1 MKMKIKI
8 IIILAFLFIQ
18 SCGIFNRT
26 PISQDNACDILV
38 HKLSWKRAVNSTAK
52 KWGVSPSLQLAFI
65 KTESNFRARAKTP
78 RKFFLGII
86 PTGRISSAYGYAQ
99 ALNGT
104 WDWYKKDTGNRG
116 ASRTDFSD
124 SSDFIGW
131 YVSQTNKKLRIP
143 KSDVYRQYL
152 AYHQGHAGFKSG
164 RYKSSQAI
172 MNVAQRTSNTA
183 IKFEKQLK
191 SCK

>member
-1 MKMKIKI
+1 MKIKI
-8 IIILAFLFIQ
+8 VVILSFVFIQ
-18 SCGIFNRT
+18 SCGVFNRI
-26 PISQDNACDILV
+26 PSSQNNACDILD
-38 HKLSWKRAVNSTAK
+38 HRSSWKRAVNYTNK
-52 KWGVSPSLQLAFI
+52 KWGVSPALQLAFI

-86 PTGRISSAYGYAQ
+86 PAGRISSAYGYAQ
-99 ALNGT
+99 ALDGT
-104 WDWYKKDTGNRG
+104 WDWYKKDSGNRN
-116 ASRTDFSD
+116 ASRTDFAD

-131 YVSQTNKKLRIP
+131 YVDQTNKKLKIS

-164 RYKSSQAI
+164 RYKASQAI

-183 IKFEKQLK
+183 KRFEKQLN

>member
-1 MKMKIKI
+1 MIIKTLI
-8 IIILAFLFIQ
+8 LLAFVLIQ
-18 SCGIFNRT
+18 SCGVFNRI
-26 PISQDNACDILV
+26 PSNQNNACDLLD
-38 HKLSWKRAVNSTAK
+38 HKNSWKRAVKKTSK

-86 PTGRISSAYGYAQ
+86 PNGRISSAYGYSQ

-131 YVSQTNKKLRIP
+131 YVSQTNKKLKIP

-183 IKFEKQLK
+183 IRFEKQLK
-191 SCK
+191 NCK

>member
-1 MKMKIKI
+1 M
-8 IIILAFLFIQ
+8 
-18 SCGIFNRT
+18 S
-26 PISQDNACDILV
+26 
-38 HKLSWKRAVNSTAK
+38 HKLSWKRAVNSTEK

-65 KTESNFRARAKTP
+65 KTNQILEQSKNT
-78 RKFFLGII
+78 RKFSRII
-86 PTGRISSAYGYAQ
+86 PTGESRQHGYAQ

-104 WDWYKKDTGNRG
+104 WDWYKKDSGNRN
-116 ASRTDFSD
+116 ASRTDFAD

-131 YVSQTNKKLRIP
+131 YVDQTNKKLKIS

>member
-1 MKMKIKI
+1 MKI
-8 IIILAFLFIQ
+8 IIILVFLLIQ
-18 SCGIFNRT
+18 SCGIFNRIPT
-26 PISQDNACDILV
+26 SQDNACELLS
-38 HKLSWKRAVNSTAK
+38 HKSSWRRAVNATEK
-52 KWGVSPSLQLAFI
+52 KWGVSPALQLAFI

-131 YVSQTNKKLRIP
+131 YVTQTNEKLKIP

-183 IKFEKQLK
+183 IRFEKQLK

>member
-1 MKMKIKI
+1 MKIKI
-8 IIILAFLFIQ
+8 VVILVFVFIQ
-18 SCGIFNRT
+18 SCGIFNRI
-26 PISQDNACDILV
+26 PSSQNNACDILD
-38 HKLSWKRAVNSTAK
+38 HRASWKRAVNNTSK
-52 KWGVSPSLQLAFI
+52 KWGVTPALQLAFI

-78 RKFFLGII
+78 RKFFLGVI

-131 YVSQTNKKLRIP
+131 YVTQTNEKLKIP

-152 AYHQGHAGFKSG
+152 AYHQGHAGFNSG

-183 IKFEKQLK
+183 KRFEKQLK

>member
-1 MKMKIKI
+1 MGSEMCI
-8 IIILAFLFIQ
+8 
-18 SCGIFNRT
+18 RDR
-26 PISQDNACDILV
+26 DNACELLS
-38 HKLSWKRAVNSTAK
+38 HKSSWRRAVNATEK
-52 KWGVSPSLQLAFI
+52 KWGVSPALQLAFI

-131 YVSQTNKKLRIP
+131 YVSQTNKKLKIP

-183 IKFEKQLK
+183 TRFEKQLK

>member
-1 MKMKIKI
+1 MKIKI
-8 IIILAFLFIQ
+8 IVILSFVFIQ
-18 SCGIFNRT
+18 SCGVFNRI
-26 PISQDNACDILV
+26 PSSQNNACDILD
-38 HKLSWKRAVNSTAK
+38 HRSSWKRAVNRTNK
-52 KWGVSPSLQLAFI
+52 KWGVSPALQLAFI

-99 ALNGT
+99 ALDGT
-104 WDWYKKDTGNRG
+104 WAWYKKDSGNRN
-116 ASRTDFSD
+116 ASRTDFAD

-131 YVSQTNKKLRIP
+131 YVDQTNKKLKIS

>member
-1 MKMKIKI
+1 MKIKI
-8 IIILAFLFIQ
+8 IVILSFVFIQ
-18 SCGIFNRT
+18 SCGVFNRI
-26 PISQDNACDILV
+26 PSSQNNACDILD
-38 HKLSWKRAVNSTAK
+38 HRSSWKRAVNRTNK
-52 KWGVSPSLQLAFI
+52 KWGVSPALQLAFI

-86 PTGRISSAYGYAQ
+86 PAGRISSAYGYAQ
-99 ALNGT
+99 ALDGT
-104 WDWYKKDTGNRG
+104 WAWYKKDSGNRN
-116 ASRTDFSD
+116 ASRTDFAD

-131 YVSQTNKKLRIP
+131 YVDQTNKKLKIS

-152 AYHQGHAGFKSG
+152 AYHQGHAGYKSG

-183 IKFEKQLK
+183 ARFQTQLK
-191 SCK
+191 KCK